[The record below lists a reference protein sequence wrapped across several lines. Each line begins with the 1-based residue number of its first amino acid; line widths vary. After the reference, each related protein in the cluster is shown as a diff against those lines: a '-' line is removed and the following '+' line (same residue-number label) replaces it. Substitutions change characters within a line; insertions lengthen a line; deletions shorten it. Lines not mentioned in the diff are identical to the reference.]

1 MTTTVALTR
10 EVSETFARC
19 ELTHV
24 ARVPIDVDRARRQH
38 AAYCEALRELGC
50 HVVVLPADERSP
62 DCVFVEDVALVVDEL
77 AVVLR
82 PGAASRRGEAAPVGE
97 AWARYRPVARIDAPD
112 TVDGGDVLRL
122 GRQVFVGRS
131 GRTSSGGI
139 ARLDALLAP
148 LGYDVRSVEVRGCL
162 HLKTA
167 VTQVAPGVLL
177 MNRAWVDA
185 APWPG
190 FDVIDVDPAEP
201 MAANALLVGDRV
213 LCADAFPRTIARL
226 RAAGLAP
233 LAIDVSEIA
242 KAEGGLTCCSLIFA
256 APAGL
261 LASGDDV

>member
-1 MTTTVALTR
+1 MRTFTSRMMVAATALLTLVSATPVLAQSRASRPTVAVLDLD
-10 EVSETFARC
+10 FAAVQRWW
-19 ELTHV
+19 EGNWDVGKGV
-24 ARVPIDVDRARRQH
+24 ADLI
-38 AAYCEALRELGC
+38 
-50 HVVVLPADERSP
+50 
-62 DCVFVEDVALVVDEL
+62 VDEL
-77 AVVLR
+77 VND
-82 PGAASRRGEAAPVGE
+82 GT
-97 AWARYRPVARIDAPD
+97 YRVIERK
-112 TVDGGDVLRL
+112 
-122 GRQVFVGRS
+122 
-131 GRTSSGGI
+131 
-139 ARLDALLAP
+139 RLDALLAP